1 MEIYRFKEFYI
12 PERMMRSIK
21 AYIYGR
27 VPVGDFLTAVLE
39 NNLGEACHRADD
51 ENIKNL
57 PAFVAYLYNNAPSTC
72 WGSPEKV
79 AEWLKREV

>member
-1 MEIYRFKEFYI
+1 MYRFQEFYI
-12 PERMMRSIK
+12 SDRMMGGLHRYINERIK
-21 AYIYGR
+21 
-27 VPVGDFLTAVLE
+27 PGDFLTAVLE
-39 NNLGEACHRADD
+39 NNLSEACSRADD